1 MENQQFTMQTPEYIA
16 KFYGGDKQKILQA
29 LQSGALGKYAK
40 PPFDQTLA
48 AAAAGFID
56 QVRAAAQTEQ
66 APQQT
71 VFQQLFAPPAPQQ
84 APMGAPAGLGATPQ
98 AAAMPPQEMG
108 PPPQGMP
115 PQEMAPPQEMPAMAD
130 GGMVPPYATG
140 GLSDLP
146 VPDAMFDEPNNGGYA
161 GGGIIAFSGGGS
173 TPTNYGAFIEQ
184 KALAMFPNLQITG
197 RARTAERNAEVGG
210 VPDSYHKIDA
220 ARDIKVPPGMTKAE
234 FITQL
239 KGGFGAEYDILPS
252 GGNSVHIEPGPTLGR
267 KVRSGQAA
275 PATAGKEL
283 VADAQ
288 GDNTVYGLP
297 TNLSGNID
305 LIKSLMPKR
314 SEEDLEY
321 SEELK
326 KKLSPEERAQSK
338 KDAALKGIAQWA
350 KRLGESKSPT
360 LLGGL
365 GETLG
370 AGAVDMAESLEAD
383 EKRIRE
389 LHRERAQIANLS
401 RKEEMDA
408 IAMGVDLN
416 KTAATLDQGIKT
428 LEADK
433 VYKDALLT
441 IERAKVSNQLE
452 QILAESKSK
461 ENTKERFIETYYKV
475 LIDQGH
481 SETYARQVAYKSA
494 EIELARI
501 AQKYGPKTD
510 DDSQAPA
517 FQKQLD
523 QKKGTGPK
531 VINVGTI
538 TTQ

>member
-71 VFQQLFAPPAPQQ
+71 VFQQLFTPPAPQP
-84 APMGAPAGLGATPQ
+84 PMGAPAGLGATPQ

-140 GLSDLP
+140 GIADLP

-161 GGGIIAFSGGGS
+161 GGGIIAFSSGGS

-184 KALAMFPNLQITG
+184 TATSKFPGLKITG
-197 RARTAERNAEVGG
+197 RARTAERNAQLPGS
-210 VPDSYHKIDA
+210 VPNSYHIIDA
-220 ARDIKVPPGMTKAE
+220 ARDVEVPPGMTKAE

-239 KGGFGAEYDILPS
+239 KGTFGAEYDILPS
-252 GGNSVHIEPGPTLGR
+252 GGNSVHIEPGPALGR

-288 GDNTVYGLP
+288 GNKSVYGMP
-297 TNLSGNID
+297 TNLGGNID

-338 KDAALKGIAQWA
+338 KDAALKGVAQWA

-365 GETLG
+365 AETLG

-401 RKEEMDA
+401 RKEQMDA
-408 IAMGVDLN
+408 IAMGVDITG
-416 KTAATLDQGIKT
+416 KAAAINEGIAAR
-428 LEADK
+428 EADIA
-433 VYKDALLT
+433 YKNAALAIQQAQVNNEL
-441 IERAKVSNQLE
+441 AKIV
-452 QILAESKSK
+452 AESKSK
-461 ENTKERFIETYYKV
+461 ENTKEKFIETFYNV
-475 LIDQGH
+475 LRRKGY
-481 SETYARQVAYKSA
+481 SENQARQFAYIEAEKQLALVASV
-494 EIELARI
+494 
-501 AQKYGPKTD
+501 YGGKD
-510 DDSQAPA
+510 EGGQAPV
-517 FQKQLD
+517 FQQKLDAKKDVKQNPAS
-523 QKKGTGPK
+523 KY
-531 VINVGTI
+531 
-538 TTQ
+538 